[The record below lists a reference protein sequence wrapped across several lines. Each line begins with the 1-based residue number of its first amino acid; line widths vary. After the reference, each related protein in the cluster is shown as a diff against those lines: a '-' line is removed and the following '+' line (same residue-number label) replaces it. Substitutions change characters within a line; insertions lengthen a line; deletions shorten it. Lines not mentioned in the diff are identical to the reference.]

1 MPVFGGSQSRY
12 TPLAV
17 SSPVR
22 FMGGPIDCG
31 TGVVV
36 VEVVVGGAVVVVVLV
51 VVVVVL
57 VVLVVLVVVVL
68 EVLSDRSVI
77 SSHVL
82 PSVYG
87 E

>member
-31 TGVVV
+31 TVVVVDDVVVV
-36 VEVVVGGAVVVVVLV
+36 VE
-51 VVVVVL
+51 VL
-57 VVLVVLVVVVL
+57 VVLVVHP
-68 EVLSDRSVI
+68 VLSS
-77 SSHVL
+77 
-82 PSVYG
+82 
-87 E
+87 